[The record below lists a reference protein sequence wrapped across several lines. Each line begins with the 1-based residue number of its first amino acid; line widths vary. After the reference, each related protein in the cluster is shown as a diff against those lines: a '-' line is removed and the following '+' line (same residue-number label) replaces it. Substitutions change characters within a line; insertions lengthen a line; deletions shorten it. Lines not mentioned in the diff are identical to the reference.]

1 MKRTALFKTGMMTTV
16 ILLALTF
23 IMMLV
28 AVSSADKAYADVA
41 AKGYKYKITVYAGQ
55 QGEFKNGKKIWSK
68 QVNAGEAV
76 TISEEATGFRL
87 TNKEYYVRGFRE
99 SGHDNDEQLKSVT
112 FTADEDTS
120 FEVAYGIAGGMVKYQ
135 VRYVD
140 EDGDELRDSDTY
152 YGMIGDKPVVS
163 YKYVNNYMPQAY
175 HVTKTLSKNEDKNV
189 FTFKYRSTSGEG
201 EGNDNTQITNPGRD
215 GVNNG
220 QNAGTTAPQTGNQAT
235 DSDDGI
241 ANIDDQDGP
250 LAPGNGN
257 GADNGNGNSNIDD
270 SKTPQANSGAGKV
283 SPAIIALIGGTAG
296 LIAVFAAAAALMM
309 KNRKRSE
316 EAE

>member
-1 MKRTALFKTGMMTTV
+1 MKRTALFKTCMMTTALV
-16 ILLALTF
+16 LALTF
-23 IMMLV
+23 IMALM
-28 AVSSADKAYADVA
+28 AVSFADKAYADVA

-76 TISEEATGFRL
+76 TISEETTGFRL

-175 HVTKTLSKNEDKNV
+175 HVTKTLSKDEDKNV
-189 FTFKYRSTSGEG
+189 FTFKYRSTSGED

-220 QNAGTTAPQTGNQAT
+220 QNAATQAGNPAVNT
-235 DSDDGI
+235 DDGT

-250 LAPGNGN
+250 LAPGNGD
-257 GADNGNGNSNIDD
+257 GADDNGNDNSNIGD
-270 SKTPQANSGAGKV
+270 SETPHANSGAGKV
-283 SPAIIALIGGTAG
+283 NPMVIALIGGTAG
-296 LIAVFAAAAALMM
+296 LIAVFAAAVALMM
-309 KNRKRSE
+309 KNRRKSE
-316 EAE
+316 EA